1 MFDKK
6 QQIFWAEGQVPESRA
21 LLFLRGLRRK
31 AQDMGRGPLSPCL
44 EPHTGTQPDLV
55 RA

>member
-1 MFDKK
+1 MFDEK

-31 AQDMGRGPLSPCL
+31 TQDMGRGPPSPCL
-44 EPHTGTQPDLV
+44 APHTGTQPDLV